1 MSALDLS
8 TNDHN
13 NINSRLE
20 CCGFA
25 FGINYFGICVT
36 LVKQAH
42 ERLSV
47 SLGG

>member
-1 MSALDLS
+1 MIITTLIQDL
-8 TNDHN
+8 NVAA
-13 NINSRLE
+13 
-20 CCGFA
+20 FA